1 MSTQAEKQKENKRQ
15 FVANAVSQ
23 KQSIG
28 EPALQFLDNRPEVIT
43 QTKLQNTINNNNFK
57 KHVAQ
62 LVKYEDYLRYDRKFA
77 DTEVKSSVSDL
88 PILKGD
94 RKKLHH
100 GHDLDIGTIKKI
112 FNSTSPWKSI
122 YWYHGTN
129 EADARSIAR
138 DGFNPELTIHSK
150 AYGEGTYFAATEY
163 AARQYN
169 EIVMKVDLSNCNLYW
184 VAEVKDHV
192 YGGASPFDSAIKF
205 NNAGNRIKEA
215 SNYAKKIGMDGCFI
229 TGSEEWI
236 IATVFNP
243 SKVKIVDVTR
253 IIEKRKPTRSEK
265 MLRGDFD
272 PDPIAVSENV

>member
-1 MSTQAEKQKENKRQ
+1 MHTNINQVKENKTQ
-15 FVANAVSQ
+15 AISNESLPL
-23 KQSIG
+23 QSIG
-28 EPALQFLDNRPEVIT
+28 EPALQFIDNRTEVIT

-57 KHVAQ
+57 KHVVQ
-62 LVKYEDYLRYDRKFA
+62 LVEYEDYLRYNRRFA
-77 DTEVKSSVSDL
+77 DTEVKSSISDL
-88 PILKGD
+88 PILKED

-129 EADARSIAR
+129 DADARSIVK
-138 DGFNPELTIHSK
+138 DGFNPELTNLSK
-150 AYGEGTYFAATEY
+150 AYGKGTYFAATEY

-169 EIVMKVDLSNCNLYW
+169 EMVIKVDLSNCNLFW
-184 VAEVKDHV
+184 VANNEGHV
-192 YGGASPFDSAIKF
+192 YGAASPFTAAKEFTNGANLYKKASDYAI
-205 NNAGNRIKEA
+205 E
-215 SNYAKKIGMDGCFI
+215 IGLDGCFI
-229 TGSEEWI
+229 TGTEEWI